1 MRRRWRVIKVAA
13 LDEEEVPVKLRAI
26 ATAACAALGAVSA
39 HAAGD
44 AAAGHALARQWC
56 TGCHVVDNTGQD
68 VAPPFASIARRRAG
82 DPTWVRAWL
91 AAPHPSMPNFN
102 LARQQVEDIVAYLQ
116 SLAPPPGSKNP

>member
-1 MRRRWRVIKVAA
+1 MKLLM
-13 LDEEEVPVKLRAI
+13 LDEEEALVKLGLAI
-26 ATAACAALGAVSA
+26 ATAACATLGVVSA

-56 TGCHVVDNTGQD
+56 TGCHVVDNTGQGQD
-68 VAPPFASIARRRAG
+68 MAPPFASIARRRAG

-116 SLAPPPGSKNP
+116 SLTPPTGGKNP